1 MMLIDLR
8 SDTVTRPSAAMLNA
22 MMKANVGDDV
32 FGEDP
37 AVIELENKIASMFG
51 KEAAVYCASGTMTN
65 QIAINTHTR
74 PGDEVICDVSSH
86 IYHYESGGTAANSGV
101 QAKLLQGD
109 RGRLNAKQV
118 EENINA
124 GFDWLTRTRLVSLE
138 NTANRAGGSVYPF
151 QQMKEISDLC
161 RKKNLKIHLD
171 GARIFNALT
180 ITRNK
185 PTDVGDLFDSISICF
200 SKGLGAPVGSAL
212 LGGKDFIG
220 RARRIRKRF
229 GGGMRQAGYLA
240 AACIY
245 ALDNNISRLDE
256 DHKRAAAIGKTLEQM
271 PYVENILPVETN
283 IIIFTLNSKLD
294 STAFVQKL
302 AEQNIKT
309 VAFGTQT
316 IRLVTHL
323 DFTDDMLTDVISA
336 LKKIK

>member
-1 MMLIDLR
+1 MLIDLR
-8 SDTVTRPSAAMLNA
+8 SDTVTRPSPAMLDA
-22 MMKANVGDDV
+22 MMKAEVGDDV

-37 AVIELENKIASMFG
+37 AVISLENKIASMFG

-65 QIAINTHTR
+65 QVAINVHTR
-74 PGDEVICDVSSH
+74 PGDEVICDSTSH

-109 RGRLNAKQV
+109 RGRLNAKQI
-118 EENINA
+118 EENINLD
-124 GFDWLTRTRLVSLE
+124 FDWLTRTALVSLE
-138 NTANRAGGSVYPF
+138 NTANRAGGSVYTF

-161 RKKNLKIHLD
+161 RVKNLKTHLD

-180 ITRNK
+180 ITGDK
-185 PTDVGDLFDSISICF
+185 PKNTGALFDSVSVCF
-200 SKGLGAPVGSAL
+200 SKGLGSPVGSAL
-212 LGGKDFIG
+212 LGSKEFIA

-245 ALDNNISRLDE
+245 ALDHNIARLKE
-256 DHKRAAAIGKTLEQM
+256 DHKRAAAIGKTLEGM
-271 PYVENILPVETN
+271 PYVKSMLPVETN
-283 IIIFTLNSKLD
+283 IIIFTLNEKLD
-294 STAFVQKL
+294 SNAFIKKL
-302 AEQNIKT
+302 AEQNIKA

-323 DFTDDMLTDVISA
+323 DFTDDMLTEVISA

>member
-1 MMLIDLR
+1 MLIDLR
-8 SDTVTRPSAAMLNA
+8 SDTVTRPSPAMRDA
-22 MMKANVGDDV
+22 MMKAAVGDDV
-32 FGEDP
+32 FAEDP
-37 AVIELENKIASMFG
+37 TVIQLENKIASIFG
-51 KEAAVYCASGTMTN
+51 KEAALYCASGTMTN
-65 QIAINTHTR
+65 QIAINVHTR
-74 PGDEVICDVSSH
+74 PGDEVICDSSSH

-109 RGRLNAKQV
+109 RGRLNAKQI

-124 GFDWLTRTRLVSLE
+124 DFDWLTHTMLVSLE

-151 QQMKEISDLC
+151 QQMKEISELC
-161 RKKNLKIHLD
+161 RKKNIKVHLD

-180 ITRNK
+180 ITRDK
-185 PTDVGDLFDSISICF
+185 PENVGALFDSVSVCF

-212 LGGKDFIG
+212 VGSKDFIA

-245 ALDNNISRLDE
+245 ALDNNIARLEE
-256 DHKRAAAIGKTLEQM
+256 DHKRAAAVGKTLETM
-271 PYVENILPVETN
+271 PYVKSMLPVETN
-283 IIIFTLNSKLD
+283 IVIFTLND
-294 STAFVQKL
+294 SLKSDVFVQKL
-302 AEQNIKT
+302 AEWNIKT

-323 DFTDDMLTDVISA
+323 DFTDDMLTGVITA

>member
-1 MMLIDLR
+1 MLIDLR
-8 SDTVTRPSAAMLNA
+8 SDTVTRPSPAMLEA
-22 MMKANVGDDV
+22 MMKAEVGDDV

-37 AVIELENKIASMFG
+37 TVIQLENKIASLFG
-51 KEAAVYCASGTMTN
+51 KEAALYCASGTMTN
-65 QIAINTHTR
+65 QIAINVHTR
-74 PGDEVICDVSSH
+74 PGDEVICDSTSH

-109 RGRLNAKQV
+109 RGRLSAKQI

-124 GFDWLTRTRLVSLE
+124 DFDWLTHTVLVSLE

-151 QQMKEISDLC
+151 QQMQQISDLC
-161 RKKNLKIHLD
+161 RKKNIKTHLD

-180 ITRNK
+180 ITRDK
-185 PTDVGDLFDSISICF
+185 PENVGALFESVSVCF
-200 SKGLGAPVGSAL
+200 SKALGAPVGSAL
-212 LGGKDFIG
+212 TGSKDFIA

-245 ALDNNISRLDE
+245 ALDHNITRLEE
-256 DHKRAAAIGKTLEQM
+256 DHKRASALGKTLEEM
-271 PYVENILPVETN
+271 PYVASILPVETN
-283 IIIFTLNSKLD
+283 IVIFTLNDRLASD
-294 STAFVQKL
+294 AFVQKL
-302 AEQNIKT
+302 SEQNIKA

-316 IRLVTHL
+316 IRFVTHL
-323 DFTDDMLTDVISA
+323 DFTDDMLTEVISA